1 MNDIISQP
9 MNDIISQPMNDI
21 QCKLINII
29 SQPINKYKIIYS
41 VLYLCIIIIIGVF
54 MYWDAVYKGA
64 KKLSRCSNIS
74 KIIDENY
81 YNETPYVYNIIIVNT
96 KNIKKPQ
103 DYVIKITYDF
113 NKMLTNIEYGNTT
126 NEEKVFIYRINDY
139 ASIMEDINELQIK
152 KDAYKTRYDE
162 TKTNGDYNN
171 YSKASV
177 EYTLLANSVE
187 GKKAIELNKIKAFD
201 SKFKYKYYNLEK
213 MERDVIED
221 INVRINSNDYKY
233 YAVDNNNNIIHTY
246 TTNELIKLT
255 KEFSTN
261 ENYPINII
269 DYIIFSKI
277 QQKNNID
284 I

>member
-1 MNDIISQP
+1 
-9 MNDIISQPMNDI
+9 MNDI

-41 VLYLCIIIIIGVF
+41 ALYLCIIIIIGVF
-54 MYWDAVYKGA
+54 MYWDGVYKGA
-64 KKLSRCSNIS
+64 KKLSKCGNIS

-113 NKMLTNIEYGNTT
+113 NKMITNIKYGNTN

-139 ASIMEDINELQIK
+139 ASIMEDINELNIK
-152 KDAYKTRYDE
+152 RELLKKTYDE
-162 TKTNGDYNN
+162 TKANSDFNKY
-171 YSKASV
+171 KAASV
-177 EYTLLANSVE
+177 EYTLLANSVD
-187 GKKAIELNKIKAFD
+187 GKKAIELDKIKAFD

-221 INVRINSNDYKY
+221 INVKINSNDYKY
-233 YAVDNNNNIIHTY
+233 YAVDNNYNIIHSY

-255 KEFSTN
+255 KEFSNN
-261 ENYPINII
+261 EYYPINII

>member
-1 MNDIISQP
+1 
-9 MNDIISQPMNDI
+9 
-21 QCKLINII
+21 
-29 SQPINKYKIIYS
+29 
-41 VLYLCIIIIIGVF
+41 
-54 MYWDAVYKGA
+54 
-64 KKLSRCSNIS
+64 
-74 KIIDENY
+74 
-81 YNETPYVYNIIIVNT
+81 
-96 KNIKKPQ
+96 
-103 DYVIKITYDF
+103 
-113 NKMLTNIEYGNTT
+113 
-126 NEEKVFIYRINDY
+126 
-139 ASIMEDINELQIK
+139 
-152 KDAYKTRYDE
+152 
-162 TKTNGDYNN
+162 
-171 YSKASV
+171 
-177 EYTLLANSVE
+177 
-187 GKKAIELNKIKAFD
+187 
-201 SKFKYKYYNLEK
+201 